1 MAIQKPAFT
10 IPVSLGTVT
19 TGNERSN
26 RLASYLGL
34 WKDAGMVWQSNGNTN
49 LFVRC
54 DFGSAK
60 AVNYVSLIAANAQPG
75 TTIRVRIG
83 DTQAEVDG
91 TADYDSGFLPF
102 ISPAITRADGLYNS
116 HLDIPSLQT
125 KRWIRIDIGGHT
137 GDFEASSLV
146 VGQRMIMNRFYDRG
160 FEMGVE
166 DLGSLEF
173 GNQGVVVEEDGV
185 IIRSLGFKLSWM
197 SEAEFE
203 TNFRPFMEQMGM
215 RGFIHCCFDPEPTI
229 YRQAKT
235 YFGRMA
241 KQPTVVNSVLPL
253 SYAKEFVIHS
263 PY

>member
-1 MAIQKPAFT
+1 MPIQKPAFT
-10 IPVSLGTVT
+10 IPVALGTIT
-19 TGNERSN
+19 TGNERTN
-26 RLASYLGL
+26 RLASNLAL
-34 WKDAGMVWQSNGNTN
+34 HKDAGMVWQSNGNSN
-49 LFVRC
+49 LWVRC
-54 DFGSAK
+54 NFGSAK
-60 AVNYVSLIAANAQPG
+60 AINYVSLMSANALPG
-75 TTIRVRIG
+75 TTIRVRLG

-91 TADYDSGFLPF
+91 TADYDSGAVAF
-102 ISPAITRADGLYNS
+102 ISPSITRDDGLYNS
-116 HLDIPSLQT
+116 HLDIPATYT
-125 KRWIRIDIGGHT
+125 KQWVRIDIGGHT

-146 VGQRMIMNRFYDRG
+146 VGLRRIMNRFYDRG

-166 DLGSLEF
+166 DLGSFEF
-173 GNQGVVVEEDGV
+173 GNQGVVAEEDGV

-215 RGFIHCCFDPEPTI
+215 RGFIHCCFDPDPTA

-235 YFGRMA
+235 YFGRLA